1 MIIRLA
7 QEVLSGQISRRFPM
21 LSRIQRLKF
30 AAAGSVVACMLGTP
44 AQADELA
51 QNLGPVGPHEPILT
65 EVGSERVMAFYEPD
79 NGRCAVHAVVFDKTD
94 AYTGMTTAVR
104 VRVSLNPREMVH
116 IDSADNELVKSLSLQ
131 CGENAEKLTIID
143 TDSLGCLRHRHR
155 ATQPTHQSQ
164 CIRASTRRTGKP
176 GNSSFH
182 SCCPMHGTS
191 ASRARPSE
199 RDPRCSAT

>member
-1 MIIRLA
+1 
-7 QEVLSGQISRRFPM
+7 M
-21 LSRIQRLKF
+21 LSRIQLLKF

-94 AYTGMTTAVR
+94 AYTGMTTAAR
-104 VRVSLNPREMVH
+104 VRVSLNPREIVH
-116 IDSADNELVKSLSLQ
+116 IDSADNESVKSLSLQ

-143 TDSLGCLRHRHR
+143 ADSLVASGITIQSP
-155 ATQPTHQSQ
+155 AQP
-164 CIRASTRRTGKP
+164 IKA
-176 GNSSFH
+176 
-182 SCCPMHGTS
+182 S
-191 ASRARPSE
+191 ASGF
-199 RDPRCSAT
+199 